1 MAEEAYS
8 HLQEIVVLQEMAAVV
23 DLAEARVDVRPQLGR
38 EALVCCLRRVQLLL
52 LAVKQQQQQGIDWYR
67 ASTRGRGRERNARVW
82 YVR

>member
-38 EALVCCLRRVQLLL
+38 EALVCRLRRVQLLL
-52 LAVKQQQQQGIDWYR
+52 LAVKQQQGIDWYR
-67 ASTRGRGRERNARVW
+67 VSTRGRGREPNARVW

>member
-38 EALVCCLRRVQLLL
+38 EALVCRLRRVQLLL

-67 ASTRGRGRERNARVW
+67 ASTSGRGRERNARVW